1 MPKMKAVANIQN
13 LRSEKGKSIIVRN
26 LHRILDICIIDIDTD
41 NGLLCFLYPSP
52 PSFKK
57 VREELER
64 IGFPMVSCKF
74 PKPPVE
80 TYGDNDLTFP
90 MI

>member
-1 MPKMKAVANIQN
+1 MKAMANVQN
-13 LRSEKGKSIIVRN
+13 LCSENGKSIIVRN
-26 LHRILDICIIDIDTD
+26 LHRILDICIIDIDAE
-41 NGLLCFLYPSP
+41 NGLLYFLYPCPLSL
-52 PSFKK
+52 KK

-80 TYGDNDLTFP
+80 TYGDNALTFP
-90 MI
+90 ML